1 MFATDIALYRI
12 GDAYGIEYWRFLLPS
27 EGVNFCHDL
36 GYAEIQ
42 FISEENM
49 LHFKSFIAMLLAF
62 PVPIFAD
69 FSNDVAHV
77 VDECLSC
84 IHLDARHG
92 ALRVFAETNHL
103 TDDEMARRLLF
114 IADPANG
121 FTNCF
126 GTPLTRAAI
135 GGIIEFPNAVNALP
149 ALEHYISIPETRM
162 EALCTFGR
170 ITKHNDHFFTV
181 TQNAVEN
188 NSLDRV
194 FYLCYIRSVV
204 NSDQLGLAV
213 LDDLTRC
220 KMESILIRGANF
232 SFEGIIDFDDFLS
245 HLLSGYTNSIEHVMA
260 QQRINEYLIQRK
272 KHILVYSVYR
282 FVGDNSKLSDEEW
295 YRRATNAC
303 QTEIARVMA
312 LPENERLNMTAILDA
327 KIAAIEAAEARI
339 ARRELWKRRLRIG
352 ALVLPIPVI
361 AIAVIFARRRMNR

>member
-1 MFATDIALYRI
+1 MPRLQQILVIACI
-12 GDAYGIEYWRFLLPS
+12 TPFLL
-27 EGVNFCHDL
+27 
-36 GYAEIQ
+36 Q
-42 FISEENM
+42 
-49 LHFKSFIAMLLAF
+49 
-62 PVPIFAD
+62 AD
-69 FSNDVAHV
+69 FFNDVAYIA
-77 VDECLSC
+77 DECLSC
-84 IHLDARHG
+84 AHLDASRGSLH
-92 ALRVFAETNHL
+92 VFAKDKRL
-103 TDDEMARRLLF
+103 TDDEMAERLLF
-114 IADPANG
+114 IANPANG
-121 FTNCF
+121 FTNCY
-126 GTPLTRAAI
+126 GAPLTRAAL
-135 GGIIEFPNAVNALP
+135 GGITEFPNAVNALP
-149 ALEHYISIPETRM
+149 ALEDYISIPDTRM
-162 EALCTFGR
+162 EALCAFGR

-282 FVGDNSKLSDEEW
+282 FFGDNSKLSDEEW

-339 ARRELWKRRLRIG
+339 ARRELWKRRLCIG